1 MQTDKMGLEGRSHS
15 AMNSVKAES
24 RIANAM
30 RIMEYNIGE
39 DISISDIADRLNVST
54 HHFHRDF
61 LSRVGETPASYL
73 RRIRLDTAA
82 QNLRWTE
89 ISVGAIAYNLGYQSQ
104 ASFTRAFTARFG
116 ETPNSYRRRFGRT
129 RQPGP
134 KHGASTGVAIRDVER
149 FHLLA
154 RRYVGP
160 LDKVRVNWEDFMDKV
175 PAALMRPGRT
185 LYVGRLHD
193 DPLIT
198 PPSQIRYD
206 CGITI
211 SDEFPGLDDEAARQ
225 GLYSTHT
232 FAGRYACLA
241 YCGPNTEIEAGYRA
255 VIQASFGRGQVAGEH
270 PAMEIHSVP
279 RSHQDPE
286 ELSFDILLPVY

>member
-1 MQTDKMGLEGRSHS
+1 MASM
-15 AMNSVKAES
+15 KAES

-39 DISISDIADRLNVST
+39 NISISDIADRLNVST

-89 ISVGAIAYNLGYQSQ
+89 ASVGAIAYNLGYQSQ
-104 ASFTRAFTARFG
+104 ASFTRAFTIRFG
-116 ETPNSYRRRFGRT
+116 ETPNSYRSRFGRLS
-129 RQPGP
+129 REGPG
-134 KHGASTGVAIRDVER
+134 HRASANVTVREVER

-160 LDKVRVNWEDFMDKV
+160 LGNVRVNWEDFMKKA
-175 PAALMRPGRT
+175 PAALMRPGKT
-185 LYVGRLHD
+185 LYIGQLHD
-193 DPLIT
+193 DPCIT
-198 PPSQIRYD
+198 PPSQTRYD

-211 SDEFPGLDDEAARQ
+211 SDDFPGLDEGAARQ
-225 GLYSTHT
+225 GLYLAHT
-232 FAGRYACLA
+232 QAGRYACLA
-241 YCGPNTEIEAGYRA
+241 FSGPATEVEAGYRA
-255 VIQASFGRGQVAGEH
+255 VIDASVPRRDVVGEH

-279 RSHQDPE
+279 RNHQDPGS
-286 ELSFDILLPVY
+286 LSFDILLPVH